1 MSVAFRRL
9 LAGLIGASLV
19 IGLTAL
25 PLSAAKPAPEKIFS
39 LEVLPAPGG
48 TYNGLQTSGPVTSGG
63 TATFSPKLYNRT
75 PGNSNF
81 NSFEVNVPASF
92 SITGATR
99 PAGLPANLGYTVSV
113 AGNKV
118 TVSGLDPVKQGTY
131 ASVDIAVSVA
141 PASCSV
147 TYSGAWAAVAYTGA
161 PGSTAFRQL
170 SDVLA
175 GEPNAGVT
183 ADQLSRYLVTQIDPS
198 CGIRFG
204 TQPHDAAAGDV
215 ITGTDL
221 DPTAS
226 SRVTVEIYNA
236 SGVDTSVDSGTV
248 TLTRSSGP
256 TSGVLSGAT
265 ATFLDGVATFSTLS
279 IGNGATAQAAGDYAL
294 QASYSGFT
302 ASSDTFT
309 IYDDLI
315 CPDPGVQDAEYS
327 ESGPASSIALNS
339 QDQGCFGI
347 TVDNELGGFV
357 GTRRTDTWEVVK
369 SNGTEFK
376 GYLTFDWTLTGTS
389 PIPWTEVTWTESGGA
404 VVDYHPVQL
413 CNPGVSHTDST
424 KYSEGPGGLFPAG
437 EKMCLVDSDLG
448 EATIGGSTVYVQHE
462 IIAYNADLGSRK
474 G

>member
-25 PLSAAKPAPEKIFS
+25 PLSAAKPAPEKI
-39 LEVLPAPGG
+39 LALVVLPASTGA
-48 TYNGLQTSGPVTSGG
+48 YSGPVTGGG
-63 TATFSPKLYNRT
+63 TATFSPRLYNRT

-81 NSFEVNVPASF
+81 NSFDVTVPSPF
-92 SITGATR
+92 VVTGASR
-99 PAGLPANLGYTVSV
+99 PTGLAANTGYTASV

-131 ASVDIAVSVA
+131 ISVDIAVSVA
-141 PASCSV
+141 PTSCSV
-147 TYSGAWAAVAYTGA
+147 TYSNPWAAVAYTGS
-161 PGSTAFRQL
+161 PGSTTFRQL
-170 SDVLA
+170 SDVLS
-175 GEPNAGVT
+175 EETNTGVT
-183 ADQLSRYLVTQIDPS
+183 EDQLSRYLVTQIDPS

-204 TQPHDAAAGDV
+204 TQPQDGAAGDV
-215 ITGTDL
+215 ITGVDL
-221 DPTAS
+221 DPNAT
-226 SRVTVEIYNA
+226 SRVTVELYNA
-236 SGVDTSVDSGTV
+236 SGIDTSVDSGTV

-265 ATFLDGVATFSTLS
+265 ATFIDGVATFVDLKISD
-279 IGNGATAQAAGDYAL
+279 GATAQAAGEYVL
-294 QASYSGFT
+294 QASYSSYT
-302 ASSDTFT
+302 AVSGTFT